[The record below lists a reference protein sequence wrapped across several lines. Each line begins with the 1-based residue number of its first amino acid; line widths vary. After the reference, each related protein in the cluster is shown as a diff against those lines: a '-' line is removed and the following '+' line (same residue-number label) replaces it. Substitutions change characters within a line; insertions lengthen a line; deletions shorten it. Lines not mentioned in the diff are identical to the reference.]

1 MNYTS
6 DNHEPGQLPANKGGF
21 YYGYIIVLCAF
32 IGMVAIL
39 SLPFSYGIFF
49 KPMATELSWN
59 RTVTSGAYSL
69 SLIVAGL
76 VSIAMGWLIDKMGAR
91 IVLVFC
97 GVFSGIG
104 FLLLSRIDAVW
115 ELFLV
120 YGIIIG
126 ASTSI
131 FSPMVATVAKWFIR
145 RRTLMTGIVISGVGV
160 ATLIG
165 PPIANM
171 LISIY
176 GWRLSYVITGVILAI
191 VAIVAAQFMR
201 RDPQQIGQVA
211 LGATD
216 DEEESVKSQND
227 AFSLRQAACTR
238 QFWIFFVMSIC
249 YSFCY
254 MSTIVHIAPYITDLG
269 ISSTAAANV
278 MATIGGATILGMV
291 VMGNAGDR
299 IGNEKTII
307 IGWALMSLAMVL
319 LLFIK
324 EAWLFYLFA
333 VLFGLAFA
341 GISSQRPPIVAMM
354 FGVRSHGLIFGAID
368 NSYTIGA
375 AVGPVLDGYIF
386 DATGSYLFAFL
397 ASAAIAVCGLILS
410 ISLRPIITGTR

>member
-1 MNYTS
+1 
-6 DNHEPGQLPANKGGF
+6 
-21 YYGYIIVLCAF
+21 
-32 IGMVAIL
+32 MVAIL

-49 KPMATELSWN
+49 KPMSMELSWN
-59 RTVTSGAYSL
+59 RTVTAGAYSI

-76 VSIAMGWLIDKMGAR
+76 VSIAMGWLIDKTGAR
-91 IVLVFC
+91 IVLLIC
-97 GVFSGIG
+97 GVLSGTG

-115 ELFLV
+115 QLYLV
-120 YGIIIG
+120 YGVIIG

-131 FSPMVATVAKWFIR
+131 FSPMVATVAKWFVR

-160 ATLIG
+160 ATLMG

-171 LISIY
+171 LISVH
-176 GWRLSYVITGVILAI
+176 GWRLSYVISGVILAI

-211 LGATD
+211 LGVTD
-216 DEEESVKSQND
+216 DEEKYVKSLPD
-227 AFSLRQAACTR
+227 ALSLREAACTR
-238 QFWIFFVMSIC
+238 RFWIFFVMSIC

-254 MSTIVHIAPYITDLG
+254 MSIIVHIAPYITDLG
-269 ISSTAAANV
+269 ISSTTAASV
-278 MATIGGATILGMV
+278 MATIGGITIVGLV
-291 VMGNAGDR
+291 IMGNVGDR
-299 IGNEKTII
+299 IGNEKAII
-307 IGWALMSLAMVL
+307 IGWVLMSLAMVL

-375 AVGPVLDGYIF
+375 AIGPVLDGYIF

-397 ASAAIAVCGLILS
+397 MSAAIAILGLILAL
-410 ISLRPIITGTR
+410 SLRPMITRTQ